1 MARCAYVASSAR
13 GLGGQG
19 FGSPWRIGTGMS
31 RGAIT
36 AALLVAVLAS
46 CGGVPAGSP
55 NATATTTPPSATA
68 GATIMPATAA
78 ATPAATPSP
87 TPVPEAFVSPFYHY
101 SLLLPAEA
109 AAFAWH
115 PAEHAWDG
123 VARMDSESD
132 AIDRV
137 VTAGGTLFAFGQP
150 THADLTAYRAQIIDA
165 LTRWHPCSGVTERT
179 TKIAREPARLIA
191 CTSEPFLVTRLV
203 LVHHGFGL
211 VLTLDY
217 EDTAPAEGQMAL
229 LESYAAPIKLL
240 P

>member
-1 MARCAYVASSAR
+1 M
-13 GLGGQG
+13 
-19 FGSPWRIGTGMS
+19 F

-36 AALLVAVLAS
+36 AALLVAILAS
-46 CGGVPAGSP
+46 CSGGPAGSVS
-55 NATATTTPPSATA
+55 PSATTA
-68 GATIMPATAA
+68 APSATAA
-78 ATPAATPSP
+78 ATILPATPSPTPSP

-109 AAFAWH
+109 EAFAWH
-115 PAEHAWDG
+115 PAKYAWDG
-123 VARMDSESD
+123 AARMDSESE

-150 THADLTAYRAQIIDA
+150 THADLKAYRAQIIAA
-165 LTRWHPCSGVTERT
+165 LTGWHPCSGVTERA
-179 TKIAREPARLIA
+179 TKIAGEPARLIA
-191 CTSEPFLVTRLV
+191 CTSDPFLVTRLV

-217 EDTAPAEGQMAL
+217 LSSAPVERQMAL